1 MVIGDLL
8 KEATEKLTTAGV
20 DTARL
25 DSEVLLSF
33 LLQKER
39 LYLLMN
45 RNQEMAA
52 ETENEFWKLIE
63 RRVKKEPVAYIVGQR
78 EFMSLNFSVC
88 PGVLIP
94 RPDTETLVEY
104 AIEQLQ
110 NVKNPDILD
119 LCTGSGAISVSLAH
133 YLPESRVTAVDISDV
148 CVKIAEKNAAE
159 NGVANRVAVVC
170 EDVFAYQCE
179 TQFDCVVSNPP
190 YIPTA
195 VVSTLEEDV
204 RKFEPHLALDGG
216 TDGYDFYRYL
226 ATKGAELLKSGGLF
240 LLEVG
245 HDQAEAVKY
254 LLEETKAY
262 KSVGTVCDLAGIS
275 RVVYAQK
282 R

>member
-8 KEATEKLTTAGV
+8 KEATEKLTAAGI

-52 ETENEFWKLIE
+52 ETETAFWNLIE
-63 RRVKKEPVAYIVGQR
+63 RREKKEPVAYIVGSR

-104 AIEQLQ
+104 AIEQL
-110 NVKNPDILD
+110 KDIKTPTILD

-133 YLPESRVTAVDISDV
+133 YLPKSQVTAVDISDI
-148 CVKIAEKNAAE
+148 CVKTAKKNAEE
-159 NGVANRVAVVC
+159 NNVADRVTVLC
-170 EDVFAYQCE
+170 EDVFTYKSE

-190 YIPTA
+190 YIPTV

-204 RKFEPHLALDGG
+204 RDFEPHLALDGG
-216 TDGYDFYRYL
+216 ADGYDFYRHL
-226 ATKGAELLKSGGLF
+226 AKKGTSLLKSGGLF

-245 HDQAEAVKY
+245 HDQAETVKH

-262 KSVGTVCDLAGIS
+262 KGIGTVCDLAGIS

-282 R
+282 Q

>member
-1 MVIGDLL
+1 MVIGDVL
-8 KEATEKLTTAGV
+8 KEATEKLTAAGI

-45 RNQEMAA
+45 RNQEMVA
-52 ETENEFWKLIE
+52 ETETAFRKLIE
-63 RRVKKEPVAYIVGQR
+63 RRAKKEPVAYIVGHR
-78 EFMSLNFSVC
+78 EFMSLNFSVS
-88 PGVLIP
+88 PGILIP

-104 AIEQLQ
+104 AINQLQ
-110 NVKNPDILD
+110 NVKNPAILD

-133 YLPESRVTAVDISDV
+133 YLPESQVTAVDISDI
-148 CVKIAEKNAAE
+148 CVNVAEKNAAE
-159 NGVANRVAVVC
+159 NGVADRVTVHC
-170 EDVFAYQCE
+170 EDVFTYQCE

-195 VVSTLEEDV
+195 VVSTLEDDV
-204 RKFEPHLALDGG
+204 RDFEPHLALDGG
-216 TDGYDFYRYL
+216 VDGYDFYRYL
-226 ATKGAELLKSGGLF
+226 AKQGATLLKSGGLF

-245 HDQAEAVKY
+245 HDQAETVKH

-262 KSVGTVCDLAGIS
+262 EGIGTVCDLAGIN
-275 RVVYAQK
+275 RVVYGRK